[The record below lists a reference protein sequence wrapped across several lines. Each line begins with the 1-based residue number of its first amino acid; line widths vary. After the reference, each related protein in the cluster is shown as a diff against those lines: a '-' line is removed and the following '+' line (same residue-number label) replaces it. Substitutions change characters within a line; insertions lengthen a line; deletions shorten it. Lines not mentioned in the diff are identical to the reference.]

1 MFYIKVT
8 AEKFQSEREKKGCK
22 KWQG

>member
-1 MFYIKVT
+1 VT
-8 AEKFQSEREKKGCK
+8 AEKLSERSEREKKGCK